1 VKVFRCQLPK
11 DNEFYAAEEPKGCVG
26 SQCSGGSFFAFSS
39 TCFVLLS
46 CISPSTKLAFE
57 VVQADSYSAI

>member
-1 VKVFRCQLPK
+1 MQLK
-11 DNEFYAAEEPKGCVG
+11 NLRGVSDHNVQEVAL
-26 SQCSGGSFFAFSS
+26 FAFSS